1 MDEKKRTG
9 RFYLTFFGL
18 VCALFIGL
26 MGYVYSRVSGV
37 RVEMLDEHGKV
48 VTTR

>member
-1 MDEKKRTG
+1 MDEKRKTG

-26 MGYVYSRVSGV
+26 MGYVYNRVSHV
-37 RVEMLDEHGKV
+37 HIEMLDEHGKPA
-48 VTTR
+48 TSR